1 LEPVKDNEKVK
12 EVLRLINGQD
22 SAYNTEFAS
31 INILSSLIEDEISS
45 EDKTAVL
52 EGLLTL
58 LLGTSREI
66 NKIDVMQT
74 MKVED
79 ISAILKAA

>member
-1 LEPVKDNEKVK
+1 MEPVKDNEKVK